1 MDWCL
6 CMCHASTG
14 TAVGAGAQA
23 APSLFAVAVCEPGH
37 GDVRILD
44 ELCGGRRRE
53 AGGRRARMALVMIA
67 VLAIV
72 LAPSFVIWERW
83 RATAG
88 VTEGGGEGLDVVAM
102 SVPIAAGVRQ
112 EPVPAAQE
120 LVPPLREARAPAAT
134 IVEMPSSEGERPE
147 TAIRRPGVAS
157 ARPAGVRSA
166 RVARVTDTRASRGAT
181 VPHAA
186 ARSQGTRGGDSAAN
200 ARHPLPQVRRPSA
213 VPKDV
218 DERIDS
224 DVQVI
229 EAIVTRSR

>member
-1 MDWCL
+1 
-6 CMCHASTG
+6 
-14 TAVGAGAQA
+14 
-23 APSLFAVAVCEPGH
+23 
-37 GDVRILD
+37 
-44 ELCGGRRRE
+44 
-53 AGGRRARMALVMIA
+53 MALVVIA

-112 EPVPAAQE
+112 EPVLAAQE

-147 TAIRRPGVAS
+147 TAISRPRVAS

-166 RVARVTDTRASRGAT
+166 RDVARVADTRASRGAT
-181 VPHAA
+181 VLHAA
-186 ARSQGTRGGDSAAN
+186 ARSQGARGGDSAAN

>member
-1 MDWCL
+1 
-6 CMCHASTG
+6 
-14 TAVGAGAQA
+14 
-23 APSLFAVAVCEPGH
+23 
-37 GDVRILD
+37 
-44 ELCGGRRRE
+44 
-53 AGGRRARMALVMIA
+53 MALVMIA

-112 EPVPAAQE
+112 EPVPAAE
-120 LVPPLREARAPAAT
+120 ALVPPLREARAPAAT
-134 IVEMPSSEGERPE
+134 IVEMPSSEGKRSEA
-147 TAIRRPGVAS
+147 AISQPGVAS

-166 RVARVTDTRASRGAT
+166 RDVARVTDTRASRGAT
-181 VPHAA
+181 VLHAA
-186 ARSQGTRGGDSAAN
+186 ARSQGRRGGDSAAD
-200 ARHPLPQVRRPSA
+200 ARHPLSQVRRQSA
-213 VPKDV
+213 VLKDD
-218 DERIDS
+218 DEGIDS

>member
-1 MDWCL
+1 
-6 CMCHASTG
+6 
-14 TAVGAGAQA
+14 
-23 APSLFAVAVCEPGH
+23 
-37 GDVRILD
+37 
-44 ELCGGRRRE
+44 
-53 AGGRRARMALVMIA
+53 MALFMIA
-67 VLAIV
+67 VLAIA
-72 LAPSFVIWERW
+72 LAPSLVIWERW

-88 VTEGGGEGLDVVAM
+88 VTEGGGEGLDVVAV

-166 RVARVTDTRASRGAT
+166 RDVARVTDMRASRGAT
-181 VPHAA
+181 VLHAA
-186 ARSQGTRGGDSAAN
+186 ARSQGARGGDSAAN

-213 VPKDV
+213 VPKEV